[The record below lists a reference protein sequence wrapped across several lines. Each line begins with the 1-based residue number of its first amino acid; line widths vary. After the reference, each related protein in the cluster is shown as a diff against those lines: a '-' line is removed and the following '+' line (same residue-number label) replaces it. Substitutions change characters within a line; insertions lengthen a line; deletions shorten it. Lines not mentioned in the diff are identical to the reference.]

1 MVHRSRWGFHPCD
14 YATFLLLKKLNVLCE
29 RARRQFAAWQRWHRK
44 MPHNRVVRRKVVDAD
59 GRRIGREVVG
69 QMPEPPLPELFC
81 TVRHVRTYWSQDGRP
96 LKEGRLVEE
105 MCFDDRGI
113 PEAYRS
119 ARRPVLSEA
128 DVQPL
133 RLDTEEVRRL
143 AGQTT

>member
-44 MPHNRVVRRKVVDAD
+44 MPHNRVLRRKVVDAD

-69 QMPEPPLPELFC
+69 PMEEPPLSELFR
-81 TVRHVRTYWSQDGRP
+81 TVRHVRTYWSQDGKP
-96 LKEGRLVEE
+96 LRDGRLVEE
-105 MCFDDRGI
+105 ACFDDRGI

-119 ARRPVLSEA
+119 ARRPAGSET
-128 DVQPL
+128 DVKPL
-133 RLDTEEVRRL
+133 RLDLEEVRRL
-143 AGQTT
+143 CEAIV